1 VQLATFKQKLWIA
14 IFAIICGAPT
24 ALADADWEQSS
35 NDAQVAY
42 NSGNMEEAQ
51 SKWTEALKQAEAS
64 KAIEP
69 GMVTC
74 LCKLAL
80 VNDKRRK
87 YFEAERLY
95 ELAMRTMEGLA
106 GPNSTRFADWMP
118 DLAWMY
124 QGHGRPDKS
133 EVLFKRALRIKEGA
147 YGAEDERVALVMDD
161 YARFLRKEN
170 RATEASVLEQ
180 RAKTIRVK
188 ANP

>member
-1 VQLATFKQKLWIA
+1 LFDLKTSFCIVAA
-14 IFAIICGAPT
+14 AIICGAPVV
-24 ALADADWEQSS
+24 LADGDWEQL
-35 NDAQVAY
+35 NDEAQSAF
-42 NSGNMEEAQ
+42 NSGELDEAQ

-64 KAIEP
+64 KAVEP

-80 VNDKRRK
+80 VNDKKRNS
-87 YFEAERLY
+87 FEAERLY

-124 QGHGRPDKS
+124 LGHGRPDKS
-133 EVLFKRALRIKEGA
+133 EILFKRAVRIKESA
-147 YGAEDERVALVMDD
+147 YGADDERVAQALDD

-170 RATEASVLEQ
+170 RGTEASTIEQ
-180 RAKTIRVK
+180 RARTIRTK

>member
-1 VQLATFKQKLWIA
+1 MSNFSIKAFLSAV
-14 IFAIICGAPT
+14 AIICGAQA
-24 ALADADWEQSS
+24 ALADGDWQQLNTEAQS
-35 NDAQVAY
+35 AY
-42 NSGNMEEAQ
+42 NSGDLDDAEA
-51 SKWTEALKQAEAS
+51 KWNEALKQAETS

-80 VNDKRRK
+80 VNDKRK
-87 YFEAERLY
+87 NTFEAERLY

-124 QGHGRPDKS
+124 EGHGRPDKS
-133 EVLFKRALRIKEGA
+133 EVLFKRALKIKESA
-147 YGAEDERVALVMDD
+147 YGADDERVAQALDD

-170 RATEASVLEQ
+170 RGTEASVMEQ
-180 RAKTIRVK
+180 RAKTIRAK
-188 ANP
+188 SN

>member
-1 VQLATFKQKLWIA
+1 MSDFRPKLCIV
-14 IFAIICGAPT
+14 IFAIICGAPV
-24 ALADADWEQSS
+24 ALADADWEQS
-35 NDAQVAY
+35 NNEAQSAF
-42 NSGNMEEAQ
+42 NSGDLEGAQ

-80 VNDKRRK
+80 VNDKRRNS
-87 YFEAERLY
+87 FEAERLY

-133 EVLFKRALRIKEGA
+133 EVLFKRALRIKESA
-147 YGAEDERVALVMDD
+147 YGADDERVAQVLDD

-170 RATEASVLEQ
+170 RATEATGLEQ

-188 ANP
+188 SNP

>member
-1 VQLATFKQKLWIA
+1 MHDFRTKLCLVTV
-14 IFAIICGAPT
+14 AIICGAQV
-24 ALADADWEQSS
+24 AFADGDWEQL
-35 NDAQVAY
+35 NTEAQSAF
-42 NSGNMEEAQ
+42 NSGDLEGAE

-64 KAIEP
+64 KAVEP

-80 VNDKRRK
+80 VNDKRK
-87 YFEAERLY
+87 NSFEAERLY

-133 EVLFKRALRIKEGA
+133 EVLFKRALKIKESA
-147 YGAEDERVALVMDD
+147 YGADDERVAQALDD

-170 RATEASVLEQ
+170 RGTEASALEQ

-188 ANP
+188 TSP

>member
-1 VQLATFKQKLWIA
+1 MRDFKTKLCLLL
-14 IFAIICGAPT
+14 FAIICGAQV
-24 ALADADWEQSS
+24 ALADGDWEQL
-35 NDAQVAY
+35 NT
-42 NSGNMEEAQ
+42 EAQ
-51 SKWTEALKQAEAS
+51 SAFDSGDLEGAESKWSEALKQAEAS
-64 KAIEP
+64 KAVEP

-80 VNDKRRK
+80 VNDKRK
-87 YFEAERLY
+87 NSFEAERLY

-106 GPNSTRFADWMP
+106 GPKSTRFADWMP

-124 QGHGRPDKS
+124 EGHGRPDKS
-133 EVLFKRALRIKEGA
+133 EVLFKRALKIKEAA
-147 YGAEDERVALVMDD
+147 YGADDERVALVLDD

-170 RATEASVLEQ
+170 RGTEASVLEQ

>member
-1 VQLATFKQKLWIA
+1 MRYFRIKLCLVA
-14 IFAIICGAPT
+14 VAIICGAQV
-24 ALADADWEQSS
+24 ALADGDWQ
-35 NDAQVAY
+35 QL
-42 NSGNMEEAQ
+42 NSEAQ
-51 SKWTEALKQAEAS
+51 SSYNNGDLDDAESKWNEALKQAEVS
-64 KAIEP
+64 KAVEP

-80 VNDKRRK
+80 VNDKRK
-87 YFEAERLY
+87 NTFEAERLY

-133 EVLFKRALRIKEGA
+133 EVLFKRALKIKESA
-147 YGAEDERVALVMDD
+147 YGADDERVAQALDD

-170 RATEASVLEQ
+170 RGTEASVLEQ
-180 RAKTIRVK
+180 RAKTIRAK
-188 ANP
+188 SN